1 MATIGI
7 KIANGN
13 FYPLLDENDPQKKK
27 FALIPAR
34 KGQKRAQIDFY
45 KSDLRD
51 MEDAQHIGRLLFG
64 NEKREM
70 DGDALDLAI
79 ESNGQGKISAS
90 AKNLKTG
97 EDRQLVIWL
106 KAADQDDG
114 RESERNSGRNSAG
127 EKFETLRTPEITEET
142 AGLLP
147 IDLLY
152 EQKFAKKFPLV
163 PVCIA
168 ILSLAA
174 ICGALWVFLF
184 RGKAL
189 ASETPAVAATAET
202 PDPQEPPAPALAET
216 PPEQEPDPQ
225 EPPTPAYAETPPEQK
240 PDPQEPPAPAYA
252 ETPSEQEPDPQE
264 PPTPA
269 LAGEIAKPAPQSE
282 QKLKRP
288 LAPVRSYKAP
298 KPIPKNGTT
307 YRVRWGDTLWD
318 ITDVF
323 YNNPWLYAR
332 LARYNKL
339 RPSAILLPGV
349 VLRIPPKL

>member
-13 FYPLLDENDPQKKK
+13 FYPLLDETDPQKKK

-70 DGDALDLAI
+70 NEDVLDLAI

-114 RESERNSGRNSAG
+114 RESERNSGRNRAG
-127 EKFETLRTPEITEET
+127 EKFETLRTPEIIEET
-142 AGLLP
+142 AGLSP

-152 EQKFAKKFPLV
+152 EQKFAKKFPPV
-163 PVCIA
+163 PICIA
-168 ILSLAA
+168 VLSLAA
-174 ICGALWVFLF
+174 ICGALWFFLF

-202 PDPQEPPAPALAET
+202 PDPQEPLAPAYAETPPEREPPPQEQAGAALAET

-225 EPPTPAYAETPPEQK
+225 EPP
-240 PDPQEPPAPAYA
+240 APAY
-252 ETPSEQEPDPQE
+252 
-264 PPTPA
+264 
-269 LAGEIAKPAPQSE
+269 AGEIAKPAPQSE
-282 QKLKRP
+282 QKLKKP
-288 LAPVRSYKAP
+288 LAPVRSYKAS

-332 LARYNKL
+332 LARYNRF